1 MVEQTIFL
9 RIAKNCTDD
18 GSKSRKFGQKEVII
32 NTYNDITDTFV
43 RIIVNVKILSEKK
56 CNFSMTEL

>member
-9 RIAKNCTDD
+9 RIAKNYTDN

-32 NTYNDITDTFV
+32 NTYNDITDKFV
-43 RIIVNVKILSEKK
+43 RIIVNVKPLSEK
-56 CNFSMTEL
+56 NL